1 MSSQRRIMPPKRR
14 IRRSGLK
21 AAADNTSGQATE
33 DTPEE
38 TAAIEAFCR
47 RARAVMASVSALE
60 LAAAEQSEK
69 Q

>member
-1 MSSQRRIMPPKRR
+1 M
-14 IRRSGLK
+14 K
-21 AAADNTSGQATE
+21 ATADNTSGQATE